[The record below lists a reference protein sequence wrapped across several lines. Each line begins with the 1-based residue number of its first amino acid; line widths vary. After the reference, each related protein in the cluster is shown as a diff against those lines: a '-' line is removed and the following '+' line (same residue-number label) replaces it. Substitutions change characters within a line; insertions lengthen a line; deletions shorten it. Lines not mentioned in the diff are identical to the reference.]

1 MKFGAVPTSDALGAV
16 LAHSVALPE
25 GRLRKGLVLGED
37 EISALHE
44 AQISEVTVATLER
57 GDVDENDAADRLADA
72 LMEASTGLQR
82 SAAFTGRVN
91 LIADTAGV
99 AVLDVEAL
107 HAINSVDPMIT
118 VATVPPA
125 HQLRSGDMVATIK
138 IISYAV
144 PDEALGKAVS
154 QAGGA
159 IKVAAPHLTA
169 ATLIITEIAGGAGE
183 KGRIAIEDRLT
194 ALGVTLD
201 FVQTVPHEQG
211 ALSAAITGATTP
223 LVLILTGSAT
233 SDINDVAPA
242 ALVEAGGTIT
252 RFGMPVDPGNLLFLG
267 ALGETCV
274 IGLPGCARSP
284 ALNGADWVLARMVC
298 GIDVSAQDIAAM
310 GVGGLLKEIPTRPQP
325 RRPKSDADPT

>member
-1 MKFGAVPTSDALGAV
+1 MKFGAVPTHAALGAV
-16 LAHSVALPE
+16 LAHSVALPK
-25 GRLRKGLVLGED
+25 GRLRKGVVLGKD
-37 EISALHE
+37 DIHALQM
-44 AQISEVTVATLER
+44 AQIMEVTVATLEQ
-57 GDVDENDAADRLADA
+57 GDISENKAADKLADA
-72 LMEASTGLQR
+72 MMEGSAGLHR

-99 AVLDVEAL
+99 AVLDEHAL
-107 HAINSVDPMIT
+107 HAVNSVDPMIT
-118 VATVPPA
+118 VATVPPH

-144 PDEALGKAVS
+144 PQDALDKAVTK
-154 QAGGA
+154 AKAA
-159 IKVAAPHLTA
+159 IKVATPQLTT
-169 ATLIITEIAGGAGE
+169 ATLVITEIAGGAGE
-183 KGRIAIEDRLT
+183 KGRSAIEDRLT
-194 ALGVTLD
+194 ALGVTLEA
-201 FVQTVPHEQG
+201 VHTVAHDES
-211 ALSAAITGATTP
+211 ALSAAIIATTTP

-242 ALVEAGGTIT
+242 ALVQAGGRIT

-298 GIDVSAQDIAAM
+298 GIDVTAKDISQM

-325 RRPKSDADPT
+325 RRPKT

>member
-1 MKFGAVPTSDALGAV
+1 MKFGPVPTMDAQGAI

-25 GRLRKGLVLGED
+25 RRLRKGVVLGPD
-37 EISALHE
+37 DIHALSA
-44 AQISEVTVATLER
+44 ADISEVTVATLEQ
-57 GDVDENDAADRLADA
+57 GDINENTAADRLADA
-72 LMEASTGLQR
+72 FMAGCTSLHR

-91 LIADTAGV
+91 LIADKAGI
-99 AVLDVEAL
+99 AVLDVAAL
-107 HAINSVDPMIT
+107 HAVNSVDPMIT
-118 VATVPPA
+118 VASVPPH
-125 HQLRSGDMVATIK
+125 HQLRAGDMVATIK

-144 PDEALGKAVS
+144 PDLALGHAIAR
-154 QAGGA
+154 AGGA
-159 IKVAAPHLTA
+159 IHVAEAQLTM

-183 KGRIAIEDRLT
+183 KGRRAIEDRLT
-194 ALGVTLD
+194 ALDVTLAQ
-201 FVQTVPHEQG
+201 VITVPHES
-211 ALSAAITGATTP
+211 AAVSAAISAARTP

-242 ALVEAGGTIT
+242 ALVQAGGRIT

-298 GIDVSAQDIAAM
+298 GIEVTAQDIARM

-325 RRPKSDADPT
+325 RRPKI